1 MHMAALTAS
10 DTFIEERKP
19 EMTHALDMA
28 IMKLNEQLGLSASAL
43 NEGLYVDASSEP
55 EAVLEQVDVAG
66 CCRHLL
72 GLAWG
77 RPLAGLGLTA
87 SFGMVCLRVQ
97 PRFPSTEASRNVFV
111 WSCMIPCFLPQLDAA
126 AAKIASMEDMCKT
139 YNKWQGLFG

>member
-55 EAVLEQVDVAG
+55 EAVLEQVGVAG
-66 CCRHLL
+66 CCRLL
-72 GLAWG
+72 
-77 RPLAGLGLTA
+77 
-87 SFGMVCLRVQ
+87 
-97 PRFPSTEASRNVFV
+97 
-111 WSCMIPCFLPQLDAA
+111 
-126 AAKIASMEDMCKT
+126 
-139 YNKWQGLFG
+139 